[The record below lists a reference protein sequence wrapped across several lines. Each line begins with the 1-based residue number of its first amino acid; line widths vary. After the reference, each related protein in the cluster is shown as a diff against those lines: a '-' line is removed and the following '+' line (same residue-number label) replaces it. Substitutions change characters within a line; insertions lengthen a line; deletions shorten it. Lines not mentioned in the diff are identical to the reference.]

1 MGDDAVGW
9 WVIEDVED
17 GIGVGGRGGE
27 GLAVRRL
34 RATVTGVPG
43 VATKAGPSVAISGT
57 RYWQW

>member
-1 MGDDAVGW
+1 
-9 WVIEDVED
+9 VIEDVED